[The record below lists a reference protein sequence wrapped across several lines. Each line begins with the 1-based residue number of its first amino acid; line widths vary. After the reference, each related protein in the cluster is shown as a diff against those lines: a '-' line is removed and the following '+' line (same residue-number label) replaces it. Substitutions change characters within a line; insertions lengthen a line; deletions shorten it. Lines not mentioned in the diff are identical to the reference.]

1 MFTILVKINQ
11 VLDKAGTILMKF
23 HTFFEQHLTVHV
35 GRTCIVSKT
44 PDAHKVEKGGGGVSD
59 YMLWST

>member
-1 MFTILVKINQ
+1 
-11 VLDKAGTILMKF
+11 MKF

-44 PDAHKVEKGGGGVSD
+44 PDAHKVEKGGGSRIICCGLNKRMFVKVF
-59 YMLWST
+59 